1 MDSDEAGRSLPGDPA
16 FTITFLTAKWDGS
29 FRGRTLNSETSRVLR
44 ILSVD
49 GGGYLG
55 LATAAF
61 IKGIEHHFGIRFS
74 ANFDL
79 FCGTSTGAIIALGL
93 AVGRS
98 GEELTDLYRRLG
110 KSIFTNPR
118 LARGY
123 TLKARYDNRP
133 LRQALEDEFG
143 QATLGH
149 LCAKKKYTLVT
160 AFNLTDGKPRIFK
173 TDHASHLTLHNR
185 YRLSDIAL
193 ASSAAPFYFPAVPV
207 KNPVNGVTELYCDG
221 GVVANHPA
229 LLGFSEAVSDLRVPP
244 GDLRILSLSTPGVD
258 FAEGTTTLRNGDR
271 GLVKW
276 GAKLPAMFI
285 ESGAAIADQILRRLI
300 GALPE
305 GARPRYER
313 VEMRN
318 RDRLPMDCATA
329 AATRALDHEGA
340 IQASYNPVRDQ
351 IKRIVQ

>member
-1 MDSDEAGRSLPGDPA
+1 
-16 FTITFLTAKWDGS
+16 
-29 FRGRTLNSETSRVLR
+29 LNREQSHVFR

-61 IKGIEHHFGIRFS
+61 IKGIEHHCGVRFS

-93 AVGRS
+93 AIGRS
-98 GEELTDLYRRLG
+98 GGELTDLYRRLG

-118 LARGY
+118 LTRGCM
-123 TLKARYDNRP
+123 LKARYSNRP
-133 LRQALEDEFG
+133 LRRALEDEFG
-143 QATLGH
+143 QATLGD
-149 LCAKKKYTLVT
+149 LCAAKKYALIT

-173 TDHASHLTLHNR
+173 TDHASHLTLHNAF
-185 YRLSDIAL
+185 RLSDIAL

-207 KNPVNGVTELYCDG
+207 KNPLNGVTELYCDG

-229 LLGFSEAVSDLRVPP
+229 LLGFSEAVSDMKIPP
-244 GDLRILSLSTPGVD
+244 GQIRILSLSTPGED
-258 FAEGTTTLRNGDR
+258 LAEGTTTLRNGDR

-276 GAKLPAMFI
+276 GAKLPSMFI
-285 ESGAAIADQILRRLI
+285 ESGSAIADQILRRLI

-305 GARPRYER
+305 PARPWYER

-318 RDRLPMDCATA
+318 RERLTMDCATA
-329 AATRALDHEGA
+329 AATRALDHEGTT
-340 IQASYNPVRDQ
+340 QASYNHVRDQ
-351 IKRIVQ
+351 VRRIIL